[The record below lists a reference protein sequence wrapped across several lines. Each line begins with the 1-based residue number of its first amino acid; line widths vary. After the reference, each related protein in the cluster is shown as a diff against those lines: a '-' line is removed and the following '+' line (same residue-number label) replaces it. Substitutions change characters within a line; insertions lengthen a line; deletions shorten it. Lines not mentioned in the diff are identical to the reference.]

1 MARKS
6 GILIVLAGIDGS
18 GKATQ
23 TELLLAR
30 LRKEG
35 CEAEGISFPRYESTF
50 FGREVAR
57 YLRGEFGDA
66 GSVSPELAP
75 MLYAADRWES
85 KPILERWLAAGR
97 VVIANRYVSANKAH
111 QGGKIADAAARKR
124 FFEWV
129 DRLEHEIFGLP
140 RPDLSVLLHLP
151 HTMAQELVD
160 RKGARSY
167 TGNRKRDIHEQD
179 LAHLEKA
186 EATYLE
192 IASMEPN
199 WATVACTDKGKL
211 LSPENISEKLWER
224 VRRVIEARTPGGSST
239 APAPTDT

>member
-6 GILIVLAGIDGS
+6 GKLIVLAGIDGS

-35 CEAEGISFPRYESTF
+35 CEAEGISFPR
-50 FGREVAR
+50 
-57 YLRGEFGDA
+57 
-66 GSVSPELAP
+66 
-75 MLYAADRWES
+75 
-85 KPILERWLAAGR
+85 
-97 VVIANRYVSANKAH
+97 
-111 QGGKIADAAARKR
+111 
-124 FFEWV
+124 
-129 DRLEHEIFGLP
+129 HEIFGLP

-199 WATVACTDKGKL
+199 WVTVECTDKGKL
-211 LSPENISEKLWER
+211 LSPENISEELWER
-224 VRRVIEARTPGGSST
+224 VRRVIEARTPRGSST